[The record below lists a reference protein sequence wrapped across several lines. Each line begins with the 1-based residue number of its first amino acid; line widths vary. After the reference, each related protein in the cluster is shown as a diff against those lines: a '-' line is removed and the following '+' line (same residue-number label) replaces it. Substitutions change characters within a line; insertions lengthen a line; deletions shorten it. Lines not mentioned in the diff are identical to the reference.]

1 MIRDR
6 RPLLPAA
13 LATAGLAVA
22 LAARPISTREIL
34 AAYVLALSAIALLHL
49 TRLAH
54 GEESWFRTPSELE
67 RALASHPEVRVRPA
81 ELIRIERELTL
92 GIATEEHL
100 QTRLLPLLRDAAAA
114 RLAAKH
120 EIDFDRRPDRARELL
135 GEETWEIV
143 RPDREA
149 PGDRNAPGLPL
160 RRIAAVIDTIERL

>member
-6 RPLLPAA
+6 RPLVPAA
-13 LATAGLAVA
+13 LATAGLVVA

-34 AAYVLALSAIALLHL
+34 AAYVLALSAIALLYL
-49 TRLAH
+49 TRLAR

-67 RALASHPEVRVRPA
+67 RALTSRPETRVRPA

-92 GIATEEHL
+92 GSATEEHL
-100 QTRLLPLLRDAAAA
+100 HGRLLPLLRDAAAA

-135 GEETWEIV
+135 GDETWEIV

-149 PGDRNAPGLPL
+149 PVERNAPGLPL
-160 RRIAAVIDTIERL
+160 RRIAAVIDSIERL

>member
-13 LATAGLAVA
+13 VATIGLVVA
-22 LAARPISTREIL
+22 LGAHPVSTREIL

-49 TRLAH
+49 TRLAR
-54 GEESWFRTPSELE
+54 GEESWLRTPSELD
-67 RALASHPEVRVRPA
+67 RTLASRPETRVRPA

-92 GIATEEHL
+92 GSATQEHL
-100 QTRLLPLLRDAAAA
+100 HARLLPILRDAAAA
-114 RLAAKH
+114 RLATKH

-135 GEETWEIV
+135 GDDTWEIV
-143 RPDREA
+143 RPDREVPA
-149 PGDRNAPGLPL
+149 DRNAPGLPL